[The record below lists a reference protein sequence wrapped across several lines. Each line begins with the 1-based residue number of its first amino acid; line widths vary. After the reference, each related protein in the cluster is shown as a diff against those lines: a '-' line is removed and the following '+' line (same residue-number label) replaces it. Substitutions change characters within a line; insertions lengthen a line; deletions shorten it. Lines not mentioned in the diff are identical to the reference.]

1 MLSQSDLLKTLDFI
15 HGATYAGGPR
25 TFAAYVTAEL
35 PRLIPSALTACAE
48 LDLAKRSVRWSTDSP
63 DTELPGAA
71 RILAAHIPDNP
82 FIVYRRRTG
91 DAGAVRLSD
100 IATVRE
106 FQNTDLYREFYRPLH
121 VTYSM
126 ACALRLASHEL
137 FAVALYRAKS
147 DFSDRDR
154 RCLELLRPHLAQ
166 LHRSV
171 EIMSRTRRDL
181 TLLTRGVEMGAQG
194 YLIVDKAGRIRRGT
208 ARAEQWLS
216 RYFEP
221 VPRSDHLPERLWAWV
236 RWHGTARGRT
246 DSLPPDSNPLVVE
259 RHGRRLTVRLV
270 SQPPDSVLL
279 LQETATR
286 VDPTVL
292 SRLGLSLR
300 EAEVLAWTAS
310 GKTNP
315 AIGKLLHIS
324 SRTVQTHLERVYR
337 KLGVETRTAAAARA
351 LEAMRDPHL
360 GDEPS
365 R

>member
-1 MLSQSDLLKTLDFI
+1 
-15 HGATYAGGPR
+15 
-25 TFAAYVTAEL
+25 
-35 PRLIPSALTACAE
+35 
-48 LDLAKRSVRWSTDSP
+48 
-63 DTELPGAA
+63 
-71 RILAAHIPDNP
+71 
-82 FIVYRRRTG
+82 
-91 DAGAVRLSD
+91 
-100 IATVRE
+100 
-106 FQNTDLYREFYRPLH
+106 
-121 VTYSM
+121 
-126 ACALRLASHEL
+126 
-137 FAVALYRAKS
+137 
-147 DFSDRDR
+147 
-154 RCLELLRPHLAQ
+154 
-166 LHRSV
+166 
-171 EIMSRTRRDL
+171 
-181 TLLTRGVEMGAQG
+181 
-194 YLIVDKAGRIRRGT
+194 
-208 ARAEQWLS
+208 
-216 RYFEP
+216 
-221 VPRSDHLPERLWAWV
+221 LWAWV